1 VTFSGI
7 KMLQLAAQLLPA
19 QMLPAQMLPVL
30 LLIPLGPEL
39 ASFNPLL
46 RFVNSVLTQ
55 KLDRKYPI
63 S

>member
-1 VTFSGI
+1 
-7 KMLQLAAQLLPA
+7 MLQLAAQMLPA
-19 QMLPAQMLPVL
+19 PLLPAQMLPVL